1 MSLMFVSVLQAIIDW
16 GEVGAT
22 AVSAV
27 GVLIVVQLLT
37 WLMPILRERYPWA
50 IPIIATLG
58 PYGLGL
64 LAQVC
69 LNFFGYPV
77 DFGPILE
84 FIGGGGAVAVVTHQ
98 VYKQSGKAKGRWK

>member
-1 MSLMFVSVLQAIIDW
+1 MSLLFVSLLQVINW

-27 GVLIVVQLLT
+27 GVLIAVQFLT
-37 WLMPILRERYPWA
+37 WLMPILREKYPWA

-64 LAQVC
+64 LAEVC

-84 FIGGGGAVAVVTHQ
+84 VIGSSGALAVVTHQ
-98 VYKQSGKAKGRWK
+98 VLKQSKKGNKR

>member
-1 MSLMFVSVLQAIIDW
+1 VSLMFVSVLQAIIDW

-50 IPIIATLG
+50 IPLIATLG

-64 LAQVC
+64 LSQYLLGV
-69 LNFFGYPV
+69 FGYPV

-84 FIGGGGAVAVVTHQ
+84 VLGGAGALAVVTHQ
-98 VYKQSGKAKGRWK
+98 VYKQSNKGRR